1 MPRRLT
7 DEDKKL
13 INEVYYLT
21 KNYAETARRTGFSST
36 SVKRYVIPNYQP
48 EVKKE
53 KEQMRIPAQPSVN
66 LATICNWGEVCILS
80 AEEKSAMVEL
90 RKEFLA

>member
-21 KNYAETARRTGFSST
+21 KNYAETARQTGFSSS
-36 SVKRYVIPNYQP
+36 SVKRYVILNYKP

-53 KEQMRIPAQPSVN
+53 KEKLRIPAQSSVN
-66 LATICNWGEVCILS
+66 LAAISNWGDVCVLS
-80 AEEKSAMVEL
+80 AEEKSAIIEL